1 MNEADKSEL
10 RALINA
16 EVNSRLA
23 IERTEILAELEQL
36 KARGTT
42 QEAGTLELVA
52 VLIKSRS
59 LEKAR

>member
-1 MNEADKSEL
+1 M
-10 RALINA
+10 ALIEA